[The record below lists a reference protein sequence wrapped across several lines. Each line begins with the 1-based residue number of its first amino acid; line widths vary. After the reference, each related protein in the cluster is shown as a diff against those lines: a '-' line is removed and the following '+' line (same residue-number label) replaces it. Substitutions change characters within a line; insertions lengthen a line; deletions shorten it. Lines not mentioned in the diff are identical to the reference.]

1 MLIDKRAHPLASY
14 SVVLSSH
21 RMALQR
27 FWRPRSVALDISTYA
42 AADLSFPARARVQRA
57 YSGSPHF
64 SHLLSNSPLSL
75 GPLGYTGRKTCAQ
88 QTWHGGGGSA
98 ALPSVD
104 GLRRARIS
112 STSLARRLLM
122 VRIAVSSW
130 RAGEAFPPAPQ
141 CAALGSSSHR
151 AVLGSKFREVAL
163 LHGSEAGRAG
173 ACSLQAASRCAS
185 LTSPITFV
193 LRVAQ
198 RIHTDL
204 HRYLCALHAR
214 LWHAWLQ

>member
-1 MLIDKRAHPLASY
+1 MFFLSPDPGAAGGGVCVTCHKRARPPPCTPACSPATGWPSSASGARA
-14 SVVLSSH
+14 LSRWTS
-21 RMALQR
+21 RGDVR
-27 FWRPRSVALDISTYA
+27 GCGVFF
-42 AADLSFPARARVQRA
+42 LSARARVQRA

-122 VRIAVSSW
+122 VRIAVSSC
-130 RAGEAFPPAPQ
+130 RARRGRSRPAPPPVRRAWLFFPPRSPRFQDPQ
-141 CAALGSSSHR
+141 D
-151 AVLGSKFREVAL
+151 
-163 LHGSEAGRAG
+163 
-173 ACSLQAASRCAS
+173 CAS
-185 LTSPITFV
+185 
-193 LRVAQ
+193 
-198 RIHTDL
+198 
-204 HRYLCALHAR
+204 
-214 LWHAWLQ
+214 

>member
-1 MLIDKRAHPLASY
+1 MLIYKRPPPPCTPACSPATGWPSSASGARVP
-14 SVVLSSH
+14 SRWTSRGDVRGCGVFFLS
-21 RMALQR
+21 
-27 FWRPRSVALDISTYA
+27 
-42 AADLSFPARARVQRA
+42 ARARVQRA

-122 VRIAVSSW
+122 VRIAVSSC
-130 RAGEAFPPAPQ
+130 RARGGVPGQLPPT
-141 CAALGSSSHR
+141 R
-151 AVLGSKFREVAL
+151 ATRLAL
-163 LHGSEAGRAG
+163 LPTAQSSVPSSARLRLFMAAGWRAG
-173 ACSLQAASRCAS
+173 ACPLQAASRCAS
-185 LTSPITFV
+185 LHSPPVDVFSE
-193 LRVAQ
+193 
-198 RIHTDL
+198 
-204 HRYLCALHAR
+204 
-214 LWHAWLQ
+214 